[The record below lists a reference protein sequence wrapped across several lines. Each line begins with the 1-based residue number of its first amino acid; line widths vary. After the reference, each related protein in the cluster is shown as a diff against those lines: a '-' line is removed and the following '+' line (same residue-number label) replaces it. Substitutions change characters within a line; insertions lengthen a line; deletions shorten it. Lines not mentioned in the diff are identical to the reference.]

1 MSMNILQI
9 LKVISDIKLKE
20 VTVTDKKGNA
30 SLKKVFEC
38 MLIACDKSIVKLV
51 CWINAE
57 NVYNW
62 LRYVRCIAIF
72 VNSTVSFTVIKLN

>member
-1 MSMNILQI
+1 MATHILQI

-20 VTVTDKKGNA
+20 VKVTDKNGSVN
-30 SLKKVFEC
+30 LKKVVEC
-38 MLIACDKSIVKLV
+38 MLIACDNSIVKLV

-62 LRYVRCIAIF
+62 LM
-72 VNSTVSFTVIKLN
+72 